1 MTHPPSSRRTYR
13 NVPRRSINLLVGAGL
28 VGAIAGV
35 GSVATTSEGRHTIIA
50 TATDIGIATGM
61 ARERSAKEGD
71 YWSRCDDARAVG
83 AAPIYRGEPGYREG
97 LDADNDGIAC
107 EPYRGQ

>member
-1 MTHPPSSRRTYR
+1 M
-13 NVPRRSINLLVGAGL
+13 PRRSINLLVGAGL

-83 AAPIYRGEPGYREG
+83 AAPIYRGEPGSREG
-97 LDADNDGIAC
+97 LDADNDGMAC
-107 EPYRGQ
+107 ERYRGQ

>member
-1 MTHPPSSRRTYR
+1 MTRRPINRRTSR

-35 GSVATTSEGRHTIIA
+35 GTVATTPEGHDTIVA
-50 TATDIGIATGM
+50 TATDIGIAIGV